1 MRKRLL
7 RKAETGI
14 AADQAAGHIHF
25 RQQRFVVRRVG
36 DHGDMRIIFCGGA
49 HHGRAA
55 DVDIFNRI
63 MQREIGSGNG
73 GGERVQIDHHHIDR
87 RHIRVLH
94 GKYVAGIVAPT
105 ENAAVNFRMQGFDS
119 PVEHFRK
126 AGVIAHLGD
135 SNAVIRKHLSRAAGG
150 ENFDIVF
157 F

>member
-7 RKAETGI
+7 REAETSI

-36 DHGDMRIIFCGGA
+36 DHGDMGVIFCRGA
-49 HHGRAA
+49 HHGWATN
-55 DVDIFNRI
+55 VDIFNRI
-63 MQREIGSGNG
+63 MQREIGSGDG

-87 RHIRVLH
+87 RHIRILH
-94 GKYVAGIVAPT
+94 GEYVAGIIAST
-105 ENAAVNFRMQGFDS
+105 ENAAMNFGMQGFDS
-119 PVEHFRK
+119 PIEHFRK

-135 SNAVIRKHLSRAAGG
+135 GNAVICKHLSGAAGG